1 LVFSACESLQA
12 KGAFLAASF
21 VVYIDESGDE
31 GFVFHPDRSGSSRW
45 FVMGAVVTRKAF
57 DVETVKLVDTLR
69 AMLKWERKPLHF
81 RKMKHEHRLPFIDL
95 IAKSKVRVLAVAVHK
110 PSLKEPETFQQK
122 SVLYQYATRYLLER
136 VSWCCRDHR
145 RESDGDGTAEI
156 IFSNR
161 AGTSYSEMKVY
172 FELLRRKTEVGDIR
186 IDWDVIKP
194 ESVRAVNHDQLM
206 GLQIADA
213 CASAF
218 YYGVQVNPQGFN
230 EPRYATMLRP
240 VVYAHKGRRL
250 GNGLKLWPREADAL
264 VESQGELAWI
274 RDMYE

>member
-1 LVFSACESLQA
+1 MP
-12 KGAFLAASF
+12 ASF

-31 GFVFHPDRSGSSRW
+31 GFVFNEDGSGSSRW
-45 FVMGAVVTRKAF
+45 FVLGAVITRKTA
-57 DVETVKLVDTLR
+57 DLETVKLVDTLR
-69 AMLKWERKPLHF
+69 QMFKWERKPLHF
-81 RKMKHEHRLPFIDL
+81 RKMKHEHRLPYIHL

-110 PSLKEPETFQQK
+110 PSLKEPETFQHK
-122 SVLYQYATRYLLER
+122 SMLYHYATRHLLER

-145 RESDGDGTAEI
+145 REGEGDGTAEI
-156 IFSNR
+156 VFSHR
-161 AGTSYSEMKVY
+161 ASTSYPEMTAY
-172 FELLRRKTEVGDIR
+172 FQLLQKKSDVGDVR
-186 IDWDVIKP
+186 IDWSVVKP
-194 ESVRAVNHDQLM
+194 DTVRAVNHDQLM

-250 GNGLKLWPREADAL
+250 GNGLKLWPREADDL
-264 VESQGELAWI
+264 VAHAHELSWI
-274 RDMYE
+274 ADVYQ